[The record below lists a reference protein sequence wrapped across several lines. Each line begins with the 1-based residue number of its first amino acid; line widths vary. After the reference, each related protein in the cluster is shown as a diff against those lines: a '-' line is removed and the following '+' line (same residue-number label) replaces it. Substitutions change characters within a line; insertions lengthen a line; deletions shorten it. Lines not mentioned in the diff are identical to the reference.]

1 MSKSSTMRRGRIEF
15 FDDVTN
21 EPRRQDAT
29 TAVIYYQRCF
39 QNCDGERGGWWIVTV
54 WSDARFH
61 VAGPY
66 AALSEAA
73 RIGRQIAR
81 RFDAKFIPAT
91 PEEIAQAE
99 HTAQEWLQD
108 AAAAGEAAE

>member
-1 MSKSSTMRRGRIEF
+1 MKKGRIEF
-15 FDDVTN
+15 YGDVTN
-21 EPRRQDAT
+21 VPRCQDAT

-39 QNCDGERGGWWIVTV
+39 QNCDGEVGGWWIVTV
-54 WSDARFH
+54 WSDARVH

-66 AALSEAA
+66 AALSEAD
-73 RIGRQIAR
+73 RIGRQLAQ

-99 HTAQEWLQD
+99 HIARQWLQD
-108 AAAAGEAAE
+108 AATAGEAAS